1 MKKVLAIGWV
11 NIVRFMRERAN
22 LFFVFAFPLLIILLL
37 GAMYGAGFDTKVG
50 VLVEGT
56 GGPLTDRLLTAVEDL
71 DETAVVAFESESS
84 LIDAVQRGRADGGLV
99 VPPDYDAALSEG
111 GRAEVTF
118 IGRPAD
124 QTAQLLRVSVS
135 EVLAAELA
143 PIRAA
148 RFAEIETGSG
158 FEALLAQARVV
169 VPRSAR
175 VSIVYQEAGEP
186 LFEGI
191 EELGAFDL
199 GASQQLVLFMFITS
213 LAGSAALI
221 QTRRL
226 GVARR
231 MLSTPTPAAVIVGG
245 EATGRF
251 AVAIIQ
257 GVYIML
263 GTLLIFGVKW
273 GDPLGAIAVLVMF
286 ALVGAGAAMLMGA
299 LFHNDQQAGGLGVLL
314 ALGLGALGGSMVPI
328 EIFPENIQTVAK
340 LTPHSWAIDAFAEL
354 VRRDGS
360 VVDILPQ
367 LGVLAGFAAVLL
379 LLASWR
385 LQHVLTR

>member
-1 MKKVLAIGWV
+1 MKKVLAIGWL

-22 LFFVFAFPLLIILLL
+22 LFFVFAFPLLLILLL
-37 GAMYGAGFDTKVG
+37 GAMYGSGFDTKVG

-56 GGPLTDRLLTAVEDL
+56 GGPLADRLVAAVEDL
-71 DETAVVAFESESS
+71 EETTVVGFDAESS
-84 LIDAVQRGRADGGLV
+84 LVDAVQRGSVDGGLV
-99 VPPDYDAALSEG
+99 IPSDYDAALPG
-111 GRAEVTF
+111 GGFAEVTF
-118 IGRPAD
+118 VGRPVD
-124 QTAQLLRVSVS
+124 QTAQLLQVSVS

-148 RFAEIETGSG
+148 RFAEVETGNG
-158 FEALLAQARVV
+158 FTELLAQARAV
-169 VPRSAR
+169 VPQSER
-175 VSIVYQEAGEP
+175 VSVAYREAGEP
-186 LFEGI
+186 LFEGFD
-191 EELGAFDL
+191 ELGAFDL
-199 GASQQLVLFMFITS
+199 GASQQLVLFMFLTS

-231 MLSTPTPAAVIVGG
+231 MLSTPTSTFSIVGG

-257 GVYIML
+257 GVYIMV
-263 GTLLIFGVKW
+263 GTLLIFGVNW
-273 GDPLGAIAVLVMF
+273 GDPLGAIAVLIMF

-299 LFHNDQQAGGLGVLL
+299 IFHNDQQAGGLGVLL
-314 ALGLGALGGSMVPI
+314 SLGLGALGGSMVPI
-328 EIFPENIQTVAK
+328 EIFPDTIQTVAK
-340 LTPHSWAIDAFAEL
+340 FTPHAWAIDAFAEL

-360 VVDILPQ
+360 LVDILPQ
-367 LGVLAGFAAVLL
+367 LAVLAAFAAVLL

-385 LQHVLTR
+385 LQRVLTR

>member
-22 LFFVFAFPLLIILLL
+22 LFFVFAFPLLLILLL
-37 GAMYGAGFDTKVG
+37 GAMYGGGFDTKVG
-50 VLVEGT
+50 VLVEGP
-56 GGPLTDRLLTAVEDL
+56 GGPLADRLVAAVEDL
-71 DETAVVAFESESS
+71 DETTVVAYDSEPS

-99 VPPDYDAALSEG
+99 IPSGYDAALVEG

-124 QTAQLLRVSVS
+124 QTAQLLQVSVS

-143 PIRAA
+143 PVRAA
-148 RFAEIETGSG
+148 RFAEVETGDS
-158 FEALLAQARVV
+158 FDALLARARVV
-169 VPRSAR
+169 VPQSER
-175 VSIVYQEAGEP
+175 VSVSYREAGEP
-186 LFEGI
+186 IFEGI

-199 GASQQLVLFMFITS
+199 GASQQLVLFMFLTS

-221 QTRRL
+221 QSRRL
-226 GVARR
+226 GVTRR
-231 MLSTPTPAAVIVGG
+231 MLSTPSSTLVIVGG

-257 GVYIML
+257 GVYIMV
-263 GTLLIFGVKW
+263 GTLLIFGVNW
-273 GDPLGAIAVLVMF
+273 GSPLGAIAVLIMF
-286 ALVGAGAAMLMGA
+286 SLVGAGAAMLMGA
-299 LFHNDQQAGGLGVLL
+299 LFHNDQQAGGLGVLI

-328 EIFPENIQTVAK
+328 EIFPDNIQTVAK
-340 LTPHSWAIDAFAEL
+340 FTPHSWAIDAFAEL

-360 VVDILPQ
+360 IVDILPQ
-367 LGVLAGFAAVLL
+367 LGVLAAFAAVML
-379 LLASWR
+379 LLATWR
-385 LQHVLTR
+385 LQRVLTR